1 MFDKLIKYFLYN
13 RLVTVLLLASFIG
26 LGLVTAPFSWDIGFL
41 PKDSVPVD
49 AIPDIGENQQIVF
62 TDWSG
67 RSPQDIE
74 DQITYPLTTSLLG
87 IPGVRSIRSTSMFGF
102 SIIYIIFEEEVEFYW
117 SRTRV
122 LEKLNSLPSN
132 VLPQGV
138 SPTMG
143 PDATGLGQVFWYT
156 LEGRDP
162 QGNVTGGWDL
172 HELRTIQDFYVK
184 LGLSGTT
191 GVAEV
196 ASVGGFVQEYQIDV
210 NPDALKAF
218 SIGIDQVMMAV
229 KNSNRDIGAK
239 TLEIN
244 KVEYLIRGLG
254 YIKSVEDIENTVVT
268 VNNNKPILV
277 KDLAVVHLGP
287 SERRGILDKGGAD
300 VVGGV
305 VVARYGSNPLQAIEN
320 TKERIKEIS
329 VGLPQKTLADGT
341 VSKVTIVPFYD
352 RTQLIHETIATLENA
367 LSHEI
372 LISIIVILVLVLNLR
387 ASLLISS
394 LLPVGVLMTFIAMR
408 YFGVD
413 ANVVALSGIA
423 IAIGVMVDV
432 GIIFVENTIRHLE
445 MPENKDSKGAKLL
458 AIIHQATLEVFPAV
472 TTALLTTIVSF
483 LPVFFMENA
492 EGKLFRP
499 LAFTKTFALGASFI
513 IGIIILPMLS
523 YFAFNIRIQKAKM
536 VRMWNI
542 ILIVAGLFLSIYF
555 SFWLPLAL
563 VFIGILRLVEDKNPQ
578 FLGKYSTQ
586 ITLFIIVAVT
596 LFFLTEEWLPL
607 GHQNS
612 VFSNYLFVIVLLSL
626 ILGILMGMVKYYEP
640 ILNWCLV
647 NKSKFL
653 LLPVI
658 TIFFGILIWLGF
670 PKIFG
675 FAANG
680 FDKVGWNIRTTS
692 VWTGMADT
700 FPGVGKE
707 FMPALNEGSF
717 LLMPT
722 SMPHVGIEAAKKTL
736 QQLDIAVTAIPEVD
750 VSVGKLGR
758 IESALDP
765 APISMYENII
775 NYKPEYILSHDG
787 KPLAFKVDNDERFI
801 LKSGDTLS
809 NEEAINQRV
818 SEENLIEDEDGN
830 YYRNWRKHI
839 KNPDDIWDEIVK
851 ATHIPGVTSA
861 PKLQPIETRLVMLQ
875 TGMRAPM
882 GIKVFGPDLL
892 TIQEFG
898 LQLEGLLKEV
908 PSVKA
913 EAVFADRTVGKPY
926 MEIEIDRNAIAR
938 YGLSIEDVQQTME
951 TAIGGMEITTTV
963 EGRERFPVRVRYPQE
978 LRDDPESIKK
988 ILVPTKSGAQIPLG
1002 ELAKL
1007 NYVRGPQMIKSEDT
1021 FLVGYVLFDK
1031 RDGFAEVNVVNDAQK
1046 YLQNKIDTGALI
1058 VPAGVSYKFSG
1069 NYENQVRALK
1079 RLAIVIPISLVLI
1092 FLLLYFQFKT
1102 IIASTIHFSG
1112 VFVAFSGGFIMLWLY
1127 GQPWFMDFAISGEN
1141 MRDLFQIHTINLSV
1155 AVWVGFI
1162 ALFGIATD
1170 DGVLMGTYIHQVFE
1184 RRNPKTVPEVRDAVM
1199 EAGLKRVRPA
1209 MMTTAVAVIALLPVL
1224 SSTGKGADIMVPMA
1238 IPIFGGM
1245 IIQIMT
1251 IFVVP
1256 VLQAIWREN
1265 EVKKSPSEE
1274 LLQEDNSNEVQ

>member
-26 LGLVTAPFSWDIGFL
+26 WGLVTAPFSWDIGFL

-102 SIIYIIFEEEVEFYW
+102 SIIYIIFEEDIEFYW

-122 LEKLNSLPSN
+122 LEKLNSLPAN

-138 SPTMG
+138 SPSMG

-162 QGNVTGGWDL
+162 QGNVTGGWDS

-218 SIGIDQVMMAV
+218 NIGIDQVMMAV

-268 VNNNKPILV
+268 ATNNKPILV

-287 SERRGILDKGGAD
+287 AERRGILDKGGAD

-320 TKERIKEIS
+320 TKARIKEIS

-352 RTQLIHETIATLENA
+352 RTQLIHETIGTLENA

-408 YFGVD
+408 YFNVD

-458 AIIHQATLEVFPAV
+458 AVIHQATMEVFPAV
-472 TTALLTTIVSF
+472 TTALLTTVVSF

-513 IGIIILPMLS
+513 IGILILPMLS
-523 YFAFNIRIQKAKM
+523 YFAFNIRIQKEKM

-563 VFIGILRLVEDKNPQ
+563 VAIGILRLAEDRNPQ

-586 ITLFIIVAVT
+586 ITLFIMVAVT

-612 VFSNYLFVIVLLSL
+612 VFSNYIFVIVLLAS
-626 ILGILMGMVKYYEP
+626 ILAILMGMVKFYKQ
-640 ILNWCLV
+640 ILNWCLL
-647 NKSKFL
+647 NKVKFL
-653 LLPVI
+653 LIPII

-692 VWTGMADT
+692 VWSGMAHT

-722 SMPHVGIEAAKKTL
+722 SMPHVGIEASKKTL
-736 QQLDIAVTAIPEVD
+736 QQLDIAVTAIPEVE

-775 NYKPEYILSHDG
+775 NYKPKYILDG
-787 KPLAFKVDNDERFI
+787 DGQPIAFKVDKNNRFI

-809 NEEAINQRV
+809 NEEAIYKKV
-818 SEENLIEDEDGN
+818 SQENLIEDEDGE
-830 YYRNWRKHI
+830 YYRNWREHI

-851 ATHIPGVTSA
+851 ATNIPGVTSA

-882 GIKVFGPDLL
+882 GIKVYGPNLQI
-892 TIQEFG
+892 IQEFG

-926 MEIEIDRNAIAR
+926 LEIEIDRNAIAR
-938 YGLSIEDVQQTME
+938 YGLSIEDVQKTME

-1031 RDGFAEVNVVNDAQK
+1031 RDGFAEVNVVNDAQN
-1046 YLQNKIDTGALI
+1046 YLQKKIDSGELK

-1069 NYENQVRALK
+1069 NYENQVRAVK
-1079 RLAIVIPISLVLI
+1079 RLAIVVPISLVLI

-1102 IIASTIHFSG
+1102 IIASSIHFSG
-1112 VFVAFSGGFIMLWLY
+1112 VFVAFSGGFIMIWLY
-1127 GQPWFMDFAISGEN
+1127 SQPWFMNFSLSGEN
-1141 MRDLFQIHTINLSV
+1141 MRDLFQMHTINLSV

-1170 DGVLMGTYIHQVFE
+1170 DGVLMGTYIHDVFE
-1184 RRNPKTVPEVRDAVM
+1184 KRNPKTVSEVRDAVM
-1199 EAGLKRVRPA
+1199 EAGSKRVRPA
-1209 MMTTAVAVIALLPVL
+1209 MMTAAVAIIALLPVL

-1245 IIQIMT
+1245 VIQIMT

-1265 EVKKSPSEE
+1265 VVKKSQSPE